1 MKATSCFLI
10 ALCVSASGAFA
21 FQSVH
26 GVYPHLHTFN
36 REGECGTGAVVPWAG
51 SLWAIS
57 YAPHMPNRSTDKL
70 YEIKPDMTRVIRAES
85 IGGTPANRLIH
96 KESNQLFIGPYA
108 IDEKGNVRVM
118 PPLNADGSTNL
129 YGRLTASA
137 RHLFDPAHKIYT
149 MTMEEGVYEIDVDT
163 LKVTELFRDG
173 NIQGYGK
180 HDGALL
186 PGYHGKGGYSGQ
198 GRLVYANN
206 GEYSKAAMRDPTT
219 TSGVLAQWNGKP
231 GKENWEIVLR
241 NQFTDITSRGGI
253 YGAADPEKDPL
264 WAVGWDYKSVI
275 LMVLDGGKWH
285 KYRLPKGSHSYDGAH
300 GWNTEWPRIREIG
313 EGDDFLMTMHGTFWH
328 FPATMSAKNSA
339 GIRPRSNYL
348 KIVGD
353 FCRWGDKV
361 VLGCDDTAANEF
373 LNKRKAKGGVG
384 APGQSNSSFW
394 FLDPKELDSFGPVI
408 GRGAVWQNEDVKKGE
423 VSDPYLC
430 EGYDHMV
437 MFVRMDGDGSFGM
450 EVDRRGNGE
459 WETVEKA
466 ALQSYAAAN
475 GGMGVSIE
483 LAPEKQC
490 VWLRLRAKTDLRNVT
505 AALSYW
511 NDDTRAAVP
520 RGGVPGGIFPGF
532 VSDIA
537 QDANVSRGIVRSGKG
552 DEKLPL
558 EMVQDDQLYVMLPG
572 AEGKLELRKTDD
584 AKTRD
589 DVKKWFAM
597 DDGKDL
603 GDSYDAASAVV
614 TDDEGRRW
622 RFPYA
627 TVANL
632 PDGNT
637 EGLALQDALTSM
649 LVASRTHRR
658 MGRLCRECCTERD
671 LLNIGGTFYELP
683 AENAGG
689 FAKARAVAT
698 HRSQVYDYCTWR
710 GLFVISGVD
719 PSAEAG
725 EHFVKSDDGK
735 AALWVGVADD
745 LWKIG
750 KPVGVG
756 GPWLA
761 SEVKAGVPSDP
772 YIMTGF
778 DRKLLVIS
786 ADRDA
791 KVTMEVDITGSG
803 TWTALSAFDVKAGQV
818 FRKDISDIRAY
829 WIRFTSDAD
838 CTASAML
845 MYR

>member
-1 MKATSCFLI
+1 MNLSILLAATFI
-10 ALCVSASGAFA
+10 SG
-21 FQSVH
+21 VN
-26 GVYPHLHTFN
+26 PELHTFN

-57 YAPHMPNRSTDKL
+57 YAPHMPNCSTDKL
-70 YEIKPDMTRVIRAES
+70 YEIKPNMTRVIRAES

-118 PPLNADGSTNL
+118 KPINDDGSTNL

-173 NIQGYGK
+173 NIQGYGR
-180 HDGALL
+180 HDGSLL

-206 GEYSKAAMRDPTT
+206 GEFSSAAMKDPTT
-219 TSGVLAQWNGKP
+219 TSGVLAEWNGKP
-231 GKENWEIVLR
+231 GKENWKTVLR
-241 NQFTDITSRGGI
+241 NQFTDITSKGGI
-253 YGAADPEKDPL
+253 YGASNPEKDPL
-264 WAVGWDYKSVI
+264 WAIGWDYKSVI
-275 LMVLDGGKWH
+275 LMVLDGGEWH

-361 VLGCDDTAANEF
+361 VLGCDDTAKNEF
-373 LNKRKAKGGVG
+373 LNKRKAKGGIG
-384 APGQSNSSFW
+384 APGQSNSSLW
-394 FLDPKELDSFGPVI
+394 FLDPKDFDSFGPVI
-408 GRGAVWQNEDVKKGE
+408 GRGAVWQGEDIKAGT

-430 EGYDHMV
+430 DGYDHKML
-437 MFVRMDGDGSFGM
+437 FVKIDGDGSIGF
-450 EVDRRGNGE
+450 EVDRRGTGE
-459 WETVEKA
+459 WESVEKA
-466 ALQSYAAAN
+466 PLQVWLSVN
-475 GGMGVSIE
+475 GGNCTAMKSGRDDRAAWI
-483 LAPEKQC
+483 
-490 VWLRLRAKTDLRNVT
+490 RLCAKTDLRNVT
-505 AALSYW
+505 AEFQYW
-511 NDDTRAAVP
+511 NDDNRTAVS
-520 RGGVPGGIFPGF
+520 RGNVPDGMFAGF
-532 VSDIA
+532 VSDISKTPA
-537 QDANVSRGIVRSGKG
+537 PSKGIVRSGDG
-552 DEKLPL
+552 DKKLPL
-558 EMVQDDQLYVMLPG
+558 EMVQDDRLYVMLPG
-572 AEGKLELRKTDD
+572 AGGKLELKKSDNEKKL
-584 AKTRD
+584 AQ
-589 DVKKWFAM
+589 VKKEFAV
-597 DDGKDL
+597 DVGRDL
-603 GDSYDAASAVV
+603 GDSYDKASAVI
-614 TDDEGRRW
+614 TDDAGRRW

-627 TVANL
+627 TKELWNL
-632 PDGNT
+632 GR
-637 EGLALQDALTSM
+637 Q
-649 LVASRTHRR
+649 
-658 MGRLCRECCTERD
+658 GRLCRECCTERD

-689 FAKARAVAT
+689 FAKARAIST
-698 HRSQVYDYCTWR
+698 HRSQVFDYCTWR

-719 PSAEAG
+719 PAAAEAG

-750 KPVGVG
+750 KPVGIG
-756 GPWLA
+756 GPWL
-761 SEVKAGVPSDP
+761 ETNVKAGVPSDP

-778 DRKLLVIS
+778 DRKSVFIS
-786 ADRDA
+786 ADR
-791 KVTMEVDITGSG
+791 EVEITLEIDITGDGDWIPFRSFTTFRPFRASG
-803 TWTALSAFDVKAGQV
+803 ICRHDLGDV
-818 FRKDISDIRAY
+818 RAY
-829 WIRFTSDAD
+829 WVRAVANRD
-838 CTASAML
+838 CRAMVQFW
-845 MYR
+845 YE

>member
-1 MKATSCFLI
+1 MN
-10 ALCVSASGAFA
+10 VSAILLAATFISG
-21 FQSVH
+21 VN
-26 GVYPHLHTFN
+26 PELHTFN
-36 REGECGTGAVVPWAG
+36 GEGECGTGAVVPWAG
-51 SLWAIS
+51 RLWVVS
-57 YAPHMPNRSTDKL
+57 YAPHMPNGSTDKL
-70 YEIKPDMTRVIRAES
+70 YEIKPDLTRVIRAES

-96 KESNQLFIGPYA
+96 RESDQLFIGPYA
-108 IDEKGNVRVM
+108 IDSKGNVRVM
-118 PPLNADGSTNL
+118 KPTNDDGTTNL

-149 MTMEEGVYEIDVDT
+149 MTMEEGLYEIDVDT

-173 NIQGYGK
+173 NIQGYGR
-180 HDGALL
+180 HDGELL

-206 GEYSKAAMRDPTT
+206 GEFSPAAMKDPRT

-253 YGAADPEKDPL
+253 YGAANPDGDPL
-264 WAVGWDYKSVI
+264 WAVGWDAKSVI
-275 LMVLDGGKWH
+275 LMVLDGGKWY

-353 FCRWGDKV
+353 FCRWQGRL
-361 VLGCDDTAANEF
+361 VLGCDDTAKNEF
-373 LNKRKAKGGVG
+373 LNKRRAKGGLG
-384 APGQSNSSFW
+384 APGQSNSSLW
-394 FLDPKELDSFGPVI
+394 FIDPKDLDSFGPVI
-408 GRGAVWQNEDVKKGE
+408 GRGAVWQREDVKKGE

-430 EGYDHMV
+430 DGYDHRTL
-437 MFVRMDGDGSFGM
+437 FVRMDGDGSIGL

-459 WETVEKA
+459 WESLEKSIVA
-466 ALQSYAAAN
+466 SYAAVN
-475 GGMGVSIE
+475 GGRGVCVE
-483 LAPEKQC
+483 LKQDKPC
-490 VWLRLRAKTDLRNVT
+490 VWLRLRANTDLRNVT
-505 AALSYW
+505 AELQYW
-511 NDDTRAAVP
+511 NDDARAAVP
-520 RGGVPGGIFPGF
+520 RGGVPGGIFTGF
-532 VSDIA
+532 VSDVS
-537 QDANVSRGIVRSGKG
+537 QGANVSRGIVRSGSG
-552 DEKLPL
+552 DENLPL
-558 EMVQDDQLYVMLPG
+558 EMVQGDQLYVMLPG
-572 AEGKLELRKTDD
+572 ADGRLELRKTDC

-597 DDGKDL
+597 DGGKDL
-603 GDSYDAASAVV
+603 GDGYDAASAVV

-627 TVANL
+627 T
-632 PDGNT
+632 
-637 EGLALQDALTSM
+637 DARR
-649 LVASRTHRR
+649 RT
-658 MGRLCRECCTERD
+658 GRLCRECCTERD

-689 FAKARAVAT
+689 FAKVRAVAT

-756 GPWLA
+756 GPWLGA
-761 SEVKAGVPSDP
+761 SVKAGVPSDP
-772 YIMTGF
+772 YVMTGF
-778 DRKLLVIS
+778 DRKSVTIS
-786 ADRDA
+786 SDRDTEISLEFDA
-791 KVTMEVDITGSG
+791 TGDGVWIPLHSFR
-803 TWTALSAFDVKAGQV
+803 LKAGEEQS
-818 FRKDISDIRAY
+818 RDLRGIRAY
-829 WIRFTSDAD
+829 WVRAVSDAD
-838 CTASAML
+838 CTATVQFR
-845 MYR
+845 YE

>member
-1 MKATSCFLI
+1 MKATSFLLL
-10 ALCVSASGAFA
+10 ALCASASAASA

-57 YAPHMPNRSTDKL
+57 YAPHMPNRSTDLL
-70 YEIKPDMTRVIRAES
+70 YEIKPDLTRVIHKDVS

-108 IDEKGNVRVM
+108 IDAKGNVRVM

-137 RHLFDPAHKIYT
+137 RHLTDPAHKIYT

-180 HDGALL
+180 HDGTLL

-206 GEYSKAAMRDPTT
+206 GEYTKAAMRDPTT

-241 NQFTDITSRGGI
+241 NQFTDITSQGGI
-253 YGAADPEKDPL
+253 YGAANPEKDPL
-264 WAVGWDYKSVI
+264 WAIGWDYKSVI
-275 LMVLDGGKWH
+275 LMVLDNGEWH

-361 VLGCDDTAANEF
+361 VLGCDDTAQNEF

-384 APGQSNSSFW
+384 APGQSNSSLW
-394 FLDPKELDSFGPVI
+394 FLDPKEFDTFGPLI
-408 GRGAVWQNEDVKKGE
+408 GRGAVWQGEDVKKGA
-423 VSDPYLC
+423 VSDPYLLS
-430 EGYDHMV
+430 GYDKRTLYV
-437 MFVRMDGDGSFGM
+437 SSADTLFFDVEVDDKGDGNW
-450 EVDRRGNGE
+450 RRVKWGGASSTSGHQIVIVPLELENGE
-459 WETVEKA
+459 WVRLVAKNDAKDVTA
-466 ALQSYAAAN
+466 FFSYAN
-475 GGMGVSIE
+475 E
-483 LAPEKQC
+483 DK
-490 VWLRLRAKTDLRNVT
+490 RAVVASDK
-505 AALSYW
+505 A
-511 NDDTRAAVP
+511 
-520 RGGVPGGIFPGF
+520 PGGIFAGF
-532 VSDIA
+532 VSASAPAGDL
-537 QDANVSRGIVRSGKG
+537 SKGIVRSGKG
-552 DEKLPL
+552 DENLPL

-572 AEGKLELRKTDD
+572 EGGKLELKKTDD
-584 AKTRD
+584 AKKRE
-589 DVKKWFAM
+589 DVKKNFAM
-597 DDGKDL
+597 DPKKDL
-603 GDSYDAASAVV
+603 GDSYDKASAII
-614 TDDEGRRW
+614 TDDDGKRW

-627 TVANL
+627 TVE
-632 PDGNT
+632 PG
-637 EGLALQDALTSM
+637 
-649 LVASRTHRR
+649 RT
-658 MGRLCRECCTERD
+658 GRLCRECCTERD

-689 FAKARAVAT
+689 FSKARAVAT
-698 HRSQVYDYCTWR
+698 HRSKVYDYCTWR

-719 PSAEAG
+719 PATAEG

-745 LWKIG
+745 LWAIG
-750 KPVGVG
+750 KPAGVG
-756 GPWLA
+756 GPWSA
-761 SEVKAGVPSDP
+761 TAVKAGEASDP

-778 DRKLLVIS
+778 DKKKLTVS
-786 ADRDA
+786 ADKDA
-791 KVTMEVDITGSG
+791 KIKVEIDLTGSG
-803 TWTALSAFDVKAGQV
+803 TWSTLMSIEVKAGTPV
-818 FRKDISDIRAY
+818 EKDLSGISAY
-829 WIRFTSDAD
+829 WVRFTSDTA
-838 CTASAML
+838 CTATAQL
-845 MYR
+845 VYE

>member
-1 MKATSCFLI
+1 MNLSILLAVTFI
-10 ALCVSASGAFA
+10 SG
-21 FQSVH
+21 VN
-26 GVYPHLHTFN
+26 PELHTFN
-36 REGECGTGAVVPWAG
+36 HEGECGTGAVVPWAG

-57 YAPHMPNRSTDKL
+57 YAPHMPNCSSDKL
-70 YEIKPDMTRVIRAES
+70 YEIKPDMTRIIRAES

-118 PPLNADGSTNL
+118 KPINDDGSTNL

-137 RHLFDPAHKIYT
+137 RHLTDPAHKIYT

-173 NIQGYGK
+173 NIQGYGR
-180 HDGALL
+180 HDGNLL

-206 GEYSKAAMRDPTT
+206 GEFSKEAMKDPTT
-219 TSGVLAQWNGKP
+219 ASGVLAEWNGKP
-231 GKENWEIVLR
+231 GKENWKIVLR
-241 NQFTDITSRGGI
+241 NQFTDITSKGGI

-264 WAVGWDYKSVI
+264 WAIGWDYKSVI
-275 LMVLDGGKWH
+275 LMVLDGGEWH

-361 VLGCDDTAANEF
+361 VLGCDDTAKNEF
-373 LNKRKAKGGVG
+373 LNKRKAKGGIG
-384 APGQSNSSFW
+384 APGQSNSSLW
-394 FLDPKELDSFGPVI
+394 FLDSKDLDSFGPVI
-408 GRGAVWQNEDVKKGE
+408 GRGAVWQGEDVKAGTA
-423 VSDPYLC
+423 SDPYMC
-430 EGYDHMV
+430 DGYDHKML
-437 MFVRMDGDGSFGM
+437 FLKMDGDGSLAL
-450 EVDRRGNGE
+450 EVDRKGNGE
-459 WETVEKA
+459 WVA
-466 ALQSYAAAN
+466 VDDIVASYAAIN
-475 GGMGVSIE
+475 GGKGLGVDLSPTNRC
-483 LAPEKQC
+483 A
-490 VWLRLRAKTDLRNVT
+490 WLRLRAKTDLKNVT
-505 AALSYW
+505 AAFSYW
-511 NDDTRAAVP
+511 NDDKRPAILRGDVP
-520 RGGVPGGIFPGF
+520 SGMFAGF
-532 VSDIA
+532 VSDLSKTPA
-537 QDANVSRGIVRSGKG
+537 PSKGIVRSGKG
-552 DEKLPL
+552 DENLPL

-572 AEGKLELRKTDD
+572 EGGKLELKKSGNEKKL
-584 AKTRD
+584 AQ
-589 DVKKWFAM
+589 VKKEFAI
-597 DDGKDL
+597 DAGQDL
-603 GDSYDAASAVV
+603 GDSYDKASAII
-614 TDDEGRRW
+614 TDDDGNRW

-627 TVANL
+627 TEEMAAR
-632 PDGNT
+632 GR
-637 EGLALQDALTSM
+637 Q
-649 LVASRTHRR
+649 
-658 MGRLCRECCTERD
+658 GRLCRECCTERD

-689 FAKARAVAT
+689 FAKARAIAT

-710 GLFVISGVD
+710 GLFAISGVD
-719 PSAEAG
+719 PAAAEAG

-761 SEVKAGVPSDP
+761 TAVKAGVPSDP
-772 YIMTGF
+772 YIVTGF
-778 DRKLLVIS
+778 DKKQVAII
-786 ADRDA
+786 ADKNA
-791 KVTMEVDITGSG
+791 KIRLEFDVTGSG
-803 TWTALSAFDVKAGQV
+803 TWIPLYNVEVKAGKW
-818 FRKDISDIRAY
+818 RSIDLGGIRAY
-829 WIRFTSDAD
+829 WVRAVADCD
-838 CTASAML
+838 CTATVQFK
-845 MYR
+845 YE

>member
-1 MKATSCFLI
+1 MKASSFLLA
-10 ALCVSASGAFA
+10 ALCASASAASG

-26 GVYPHLHTFN
+26 GVYPHLATFN

-57 YAPHMPNRSTDKL
+57 YAPHMPNCSTDKL
-70 YEIKPDMTRVIRAES
+70 YEIKPDLTRVIRSES

-96 KESNQLFIGPYA
+96 RESNQLFIGPYA
-108 IDEKGNVRVM
+108 IDAKGNVRVM
-118 PPLNADGSTNL
+118 PPLNPDGSTNL

-137 RHLFDPAHKIYT
+137 RHLTDPAHKIYT

-173 NIQGYGK
+173 NIQGHGK
-180 HDGALL
+180 HDGSLL

-206 GEYSKAAMRDPTT
+206 GEYTKAAMRDPTT

-231 GKENWEIVLR
+231 GKENWQIVLR
-241 NQFTDITSRGGI
+241 NQFTDITSKGGI
-253 YGAADPEKDPL
+253 YGAANPEKDPL
-264 WAVGWDYKSVI
+264 WAIGWDYKSVI
-275 LMVLDGGKWH
+275 LMVLDGGEWH

-361 VLGCDDTAANEF
+361 VLGCDDTAQNEF

-384 APGQSNSSFW
+384 APGQSNSSLW
-394 FLDPKELDSFGPVI
+394 FLDPKEFDTFGPLI
-408 GRGAVWQNEDVKKGE
+408 GRGAVWQGEDVKAGT
-423 VSDPYLC
+423 VSDPYMFD
-430 EGYDHMV
+430 GYDHHLLAV
-437 MFVRMDGDGSFGM
+437 KMDGAGSFEA
-450 EVDRRGNGE
+450 EVDRKGDGT
-459 WETVEKA
+459 WEKIGKFEYDPTRPFIDLTTDKPTA
-466 ALQSYAAAN
+466 W
-475 GGMGVSIE
+475 I
-483 LAPEKQC
+483 
-490 VWLRLRAKTDLRNVT
+490 RLRAMTDLKKAT
-505 AALSYW
+505 AAFSYW
-511 NDDTRAAVP
+511 NDDKRAAVP
-520 RGGVPGGIFPGF
+520 RGKAPSGMFAGF

-537 QDANVSRGIVRSGKG
+537 PSAAPSKGIVRSGKG

-572 AEGKLELRKTDD
+572 EDGKLELKKTDN
-584 AKTRD
+584 AKTLAA
-589 DVKKWFAM
+589 VKKGFAM
-597 DDGKDL
+597 DDAKDL
-603 GDSYDAASAVV
+603 GDSYDEASAIV
-614 TDDEGRRW
+614 TDDDGKRW

-627 TVANL
+627 TVANM
-632 PDGNT
+632 PDGKL
-637 EGLALQDALTSM
+637 EGLSLQDALTSK

-689 FAKARAVAT
+689 YSKARAVAT

-719 PSAEAG
+719 PAAADAG

-745 LWKIG
+745 LWAIG
-750 KPVGVG
+750 KPTGVG
-756 GPWLA
+756 GPWQNTA
-761 SEVKAGVPSDP
+761 VKANVPSDP
-772 YIMTGF
+772 YIAAGF
-778 DRKLLVIS
+778 DKKMLTVVT
-786 ADRDA
+786 DVDA
-791 KVTMEVDITGSG
+791 KVTLEFDITGSG
-803 TWTALSAFDVKAGQV
+803 TWVTGVFCDVKAGKPV
-818 FRKDISDIRAY
+818 HADLSRFSAY
-829 WIRFTSDAD
+829 WVRFMSDTS
-838 CTASAML
+838 CTATAQL
-845 MYR
+845 VYE

>member
-1 MKATSCFLI
+1 MKATSFLLL
-10 ALCVSASGAFA
+10 ALCASASAASA

-57 YAPHMPNRSTDKL
+57 YAPHMPNRSTDLL
-70 YEIKPDMTRVIRAES
+70 YEIKPDLTRVIHKDVS

-108 IDEKGNVRVM
+108 IDAKGNVRVM

-137 RHLFDPAHKIYT
+137 RHLTDPAHKIYT

-180 HDGALL
+180 HDGTLL

-206 GEYSKAAMRDPTT
+206 GEYTKAAMRDPTT

-241 NQFTDITSRGGI
+241 NQFTDITSKGGI
-253 YGAADPEKDPL
+253 YGAANPEKDPL
-264 WAVGWDYKSVI
+264 WAIGWDYRSVI
-275 LMVLDGGKWH
+275 LMVLDGGEWH

-384 APGQSNSSFW
+384 APGQSNSSLW

-408 GRGAVWQNEDVKKGE
+408 GRGAVWQNENVKNGE
-423 VSDPYLC
+423 VSDPYLLA
-430 EGYDHMV
+430 GYDKRTLYV
-437 MFVRMDGDGSFGM
+437 SSETPLVFDIEVDDKGDGNW
-450 EVDRRGNGE
+450 RRVHWQGASSGSGHQVVIVPLELEKGE
-459 WETVEKA
+459 WVRLVAKNDARDVTA
-466 ALQSYAAAN
+466 FFSYAN
-475 GGMGVSIE
+475 E
-483 LAPEKQC
+483 DK
-490 VWLRLRAKTDLRNVT
+490 RAV
-505 AALSYW
+505 
-511 NDDTRAAVP
+511 VP
-520 RGGVPGGIFPGF
+520 SDKAPGGIFAGF
-532 VSDIA
+532 VSDAAITG
-537 QDANVSRGIVRSGKG
+537 NLSKGIVRSGKG
-552 DEKLPL
+552 DENLPL
-558 EMVQDDQLYVMLPG
+558 EMVQDDQLYVMLTG
-572 AEGKLELRKTDD
+572 EGGKLELKKTDD
-584 AKTRD
+584 AKTLAA
-589 DVKKWFAM
+589 VKKDFAM
-597 DDGKDL
+597 DDARDL
-603 GDSYDAASAVV
+603 GDSYDSASAII
-614 TDDEGRRW
+614 TDNDGRRW

-627 TVANL
+627 SAV
-632 PDGNT
+632 
-637 EGLALQDALTSM
+637 
-649 LVASRTHRR
+649 RR
-658 MGRLCRECCTERD
+658 RAGRLCRECCTERD

-689 FAKARAVAT
+689 FSKARAVAT
-698 HRSQVYDYCTWR
+698 HRSKVYDYCTWR

-719 PSAEAG
+719 PATAEG

-745 LWKIG
+745 LWAIG
-750 KPVGVG
+750 KPTGIG
-756 GPWLA
+756 GPWNA
-761 SEVKAGVPSDP
+761 TDVNSREPSDP

-778 DRKLLVIS
+778 DKKKLTVC
-786 ADRDA
+786 ADADA
-791 KVTMEVDITGSG
+791 KIKVEIDLTGSG
-803 TWTALSAFDVKAGQV
+803 TWSTLMSIEVKAGTPV
-818 FRKDISDIRAY
+818 EKDLSGISAY
-829 WIRFTSDAD
+829 WVRFTSDTA
-838 CTASAML
+838 CTATAQL
-845 MYR
+845 VYE

>member
-1 MKATSCFLI
+1 MNLSILLAATFI
-10 ALCVSASGAFA
+10 SG
-21 FQSVH
+21 VN
-26 GVYPHLHTFN
+26 PELHTFN
-36 REGECGTGAVVPWAG
+36 LEGECGTGAVVPWAG

-57 YAPHMPNRSTDKL
+57 YAPHMPNCSTDKL
-70 YEIKPDMTRVIRAES
+70 YEIKPDMTRIIRAES

-108 IDEKGNVRVM
+108 IDAKGNVRVM
-118 PPLNADGSTNL
+118 KPINDDGTTNL

-137 RHLFDPAHKIYT
+137 RHLTDPAHKIYT
-149 MTMEEGVYEIDVDT
+149 MTMEEGLYEIDVDT

-173 NIQGYGK
+173 NIQGTGK
-180 HDGALL
+180 HDGNLL

-206 GEYSKAAMRDPTT
+206 GELSNAAKKDPTT
-219 TSGVLAQWNGKP
+219 TSGVLAEWNGKP
-231 GKENWEIVLR
+231 GKKNWKIVLR
-241 NQFTDITSRGGI
+241 NQFTDITSKGGI
-253 YGAADPEKDPL
+253 YGAANPGKDPL
-264 WAVGWDYKSVI
+264 WAIGWDAKSVI

-361 VLGCDDTAANEF
+361 VLGCDDTAKNEF
-373 LNKRKAKGGVG
+373 LNKRKAKGGIG
-384 APGQSNSSFW
+384 APGQSNSSLW
-394 FLDPKELDSFGPVI
+394 FLGPGDFDTFGPAI
-408 GRGAVWQNEDVKKGE
+408 GRGSVWQGEDVKAGE
-423 VSDPYLC
+423 ASDPYLC
-430 EGYDHMV
+430 DGYDYKML
-437 MFVRMDGDGSFGM
+437 FVKMDCDGSVGF
-450 EVDRRGNGE
+450 EVDRCGTGE
-459 WETVEKA
+459 WESVEKA
-466 ALQSYAAAN
+466 PIPSWVSVNGEMSKAMKLGPAN
-475 GGMGVSIE
+475 KV
-483 LAPEKQC
+483 
-490 VWLRLRAKTDLRNVT
+490 VWVRLRAKTDLKNVT
-505 AALSYW
+505 AEFQYW
-511 NDDTRAAVP
+511 NDDNRTAVS
-520 RGGVPGGIFPGF
+520 RGNVPGGMFAGF
-532 VSDIA
+532 VSDISKKPA
-537 QDANVSRGIVRSGKG
+537 PSKGIVRSGKG
-552 DEKLPL
+552 GNKLPL

-572 AEGKLELRKTDD
+572 AGGKLELKKSDNEKKL
-584 AKTRD
+584 AQ
-589 DVKKWFAM
+589 VKKEFAI
-597 DDGKDL
+597 DAGQDL
-603 GDSYDAASAVV
+603 GDSYDKASAVI

-627 TVANL
+627 TKDL
-632 PDGNT
+632 WTLGR
-637 EGLALQDALTSM
+637 Q
-649 LVASRTHRR
+649 
-658 MGRLCRECCTERD
+658 GRLCRECCTERD

-689 FAKARAVAT
+689 FAKARAIAT

-719 PSAEAG
+719 PAAAEAG

-756 GPWLA
+756 GPWLDA
-761 SEVKAGVPSDP
+761 DVKAGVPSDP

-778 DRKLLVIS
+778 DRKSVFLA
-786 ADRDA
+786 ADR
-791 KVTMEVDITGSG
+791 EVEITLELDITGDG
-803 TWTALSAFDVKAGQV
+803 TWMPFRSFKVLGLSRHDLG
-818 FRKDISDIRAY
+818 DIRAY
-829 WIRFTSDAD
+829 WVRAVTDSDCRA
-838 CTASAML
+838 L
-845 MYR
+845 VQFWYE

>member
-1 MKATSCFLI
+1 MNLSILLAATFI
-10 ALCVSASGAFA
+10 SG
-21 FQSVH
+21 VN
-26 GVYPHLHTFN
+26 PELHTFN
-36 REGECGTGAVVPWAG
+36 HEGECGTGAVVPWAG

-57 YAPHMPNRSTDKL
+57 YAPHMPNCSTDKL

-118 PPLNADGSTNL
+118 KPINDDGSTNL

-137 RHLFDPAHKIYT
+137 RHLTDPAHKIYT
-149 MTMEEGVYEIDVDT
+149 MTMEEGVYEIDVDM

-173 NIQGYGK
+173 NIQGYGR
-180 HDGALL
+180 HDGSLL

-206 GEYSKAAMRDPTT
+206 GEFSDAAMKDPTT
-219 TSGVLAQWNGKP
+219 TSGVLAEWNGKP
-231 GKENWEIVLR
+231 GKENWQIVLR
-241 NQFTDITSRGGI
+241 NQFTDITSKGGI
-253 YGAADPEKDPL
+253 YGAANSDKDPL
-264 WAVGWDYKSVI
+264 WAIGWDYKSVI
-275 LMVLDGGKWH
+275 LMVLDGGAWH

-361 VLGCDDTAANEF
+361 VLGCDDTAKNEF
-373 LNKRKAKGGVG
+373 LNKRKAKGGIG
-384 APGQSNSSFW
+384 APGQSNSSLW
-394 FLDPKELDSFGPVI
+394 FLGPKDFDTFGPAI
-408 GRGAVWQNEDVKKGE
+408 GRGAVWQGEDVKAGA
-423 VSDPYLC
+423 VSDPYMFD
-430 EGYDHMV
+430 GYDHKML
-437 MFVRMDGDGSFGM
+437 FLKMDGEGSIGF
-450 EVDRRGNGE
+450 EVDRRGTGE
-459 WETVEKA
+459 WESVEKA
-466 ALQSYAAAN
+466 PLPSWASVN
-475 GGMGVSIE
+475 GGKCQAME
-483 LAPEKQC
+483 LGPAAGA
-490 VWLRLRAKTDLRNVT
+490 VWVRLRAKTDLKNVT
-505 AALSYW
+505 AEFQYW
-511 NDDTRAAVP
+511 NDDKRAVVP
-520 RGGVPGGIFPGF
+520 RGQAPGGMFPGF

-537 QDANVSRGIVRSGKG
+537 PSAAPSKGIVRSGKG
-552 DEKLPL
+552 GEKLPL

-572 AEGKLELRKTDD
+572 EGGKLELKKSDNE
-584 AKTRD
+584 KTRD
-589 DVKKWFAM
+589 AVKKGFAM
-597 DDGKDL
+597 DAAADL
-603 GDSYDAASAVV
+603 GDSYDDASAIV
-614 TDDEGRRW
+614 TDDGGRRW

-627 TVANL
+627 TGVA
-632 PDGNT
+632 
-637 EGLALQDALTSM
+637 A
-649 LVASRTHRR
+649 THGRK
-658 MGRLCRECCTERD
+658 GRLCRECCTERD

-750 KPVGVG
+750 KPVGFG
-756 GPWLA
+756 GPWL
-761 SEVKAGVPSDP
+761 ETNVKAGVPSDP
-772 YIMTGF
+772 
-778 DRKLLVIS
+778 
-786 ADRDA
+786 
-791 KVTMEVDITGSG
+791 
-803 TWTALSAFDVKAGQV
+803 
-818 FRKDISDIRAY
+818 
-829 WIRFTSDAD
+829 
-838 CTASAML
+838 
-845 MYR
+845 

>member
-1 MKATSCFLI
+1 MSEMTIMAS
-10 ALCVSASGAFA
+10 ALAAAFISG
-21 FQSVH
+21 VN
-26 GVYPHLHTFN
+26 PDIHTFN

-57 YAPHMPNRSTDKL
+57 YAPHEPNGSTDKL

-96 KESNQLFIGPYA
+96 RESNQLFIGPYA
-108 IDEKGNVRVM
+108 IDAKGNVRVM
-118 PPLNADGSTNL
+118 KPINDDGTTNL

-173 NIQGYGK
+173 NIQGVK
-180 HDGALL
+180 RHDGTLL

-206 GEYSKAAMRDPTT
+206 GELSPLAQRDPTT
-219 TSGVLAQWNGKP
+219 TSGVLAQWNGRP

-253 YGAADPEKDPL
+253 YGASDPGKDPL
-264 WAVGWDYKSVI
+264 WAIGWDYKSVI

-353 FCRWGDKV
+353 FCRWQGKL
-361 VLGCDDTAANEF
+361 VLGCDDTAKNEF

-384 APGQSNSSFW
+384 APGQSNSSLW
-394 FLDPKELDSFGPVI
+394 FLDPRELDSFGPVI
-408 GRGAVWQNEDVKKGE
+408 GRGAVWQNEDVKTGE

-430 EGYDHMV
+430 AGYDHMV
-437 MFVRMDGDGSFGM
+437 MFVRMDGDGSFGL

-459 WETVEKA
+459 WESVENA

-475 GGMGVSIE
+475 GGKGVSME
-483 LAPEKQC
+483 LAPEKPC
-490 VWLRLRAKTDLRNVT
+490 AWLRLRAKTDLKNVT

-532 VSDIA
+532 ASDIA
-537 QDANVSRGIVRSGKG
+537 QGANVSRGIVRSGKG

-584 AKTRD
+584 GKTRD
-589 DVKKWFAM
+589 DVKKWFSM

-603 GDSYDAASAVV
+603 GDSYDAASAVI
-614 TDDEGRRW
+614 TDDEGHRW

-627 TVANL
+627 TVANI
-632 PDGNT
+632 PDGNP
-637 EGLALQDALTSM
+637 EG
-649 LVASRTHRR
+649 
-658 MGRLCRECCTERD
+658 
-671 LLNIGGTFYELP
+671 P
-683 AENAGG
+683 
-689 FAKARAVAT
+689 
-698 HRSQVYDYCTWR
+698 
-710 GLFVISGVD
+710 
-719 PSAEAG
+719 
-725 EHFVKSDDGK
+725 
-735 AALWVGVADD
+735 
-745 LWKIG
+745 
-750 KPVGVG
+750 
-756 GPWLA
+756 
-761 SEVKAGVPSDP
+761 
-772 YIMTGF
+772 
-778 DRKLLVIS
+778 
-786 ADRDA
+786 
-791 KVTMEVDITGSG
+791 
-803 TWTALSAFDVKAGQV
+803 
-818 FRKDISDIRAY
+818 
-829 WIRFTSDAD
+829 
-838 CTASAML
+838 
-845 MYR
+845 